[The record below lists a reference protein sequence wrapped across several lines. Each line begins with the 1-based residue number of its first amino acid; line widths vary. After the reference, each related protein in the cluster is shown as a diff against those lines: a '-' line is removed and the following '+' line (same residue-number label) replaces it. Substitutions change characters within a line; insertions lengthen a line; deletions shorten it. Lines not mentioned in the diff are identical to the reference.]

1 MEAIM
6 FRITVPATTANI
18 GPGFDAMGL
27 ALNLFL
33 GIDVDLLDSGQQE
46 VHWTDSSIEPL
57 SDDKNLILISLKT
70 TLRRLNMENIGF
82 RLTIHDCQ
90 IPLSRGLGSSAS
102 AIVAGIVAAN
112 ELSGRKMSQKD
123 IIDWATELEG
133 HPDNVVPAILGGMSV
148 SFQADNVVYSNQV
161 PVPSQLG
168 FAVMIPDFELSTK
181 LAREALP
188 NNYSKADCIHN
199 LSRAAFLVASFNNG
213 SLNGLR
219 EALNDKVHQPYRI
232 NLIRDGEHVLN
243 KVKELGA
250 VGEFISGAGPT
261 LIALYDK
268 SNEEFKSHLS
278 NELKE
283 LSDNWT
289 LLDLDVCRQG
299 VTVEVI

>member
-1 MEAIM
+1 M

-33 GIDVDLLDSGQQE
+33 SVDVTPLDSGEQR
-46 VHWTDSSIEPL
+46 VVWSDPNMPPL
-57 SDDKNLILISLKT
+57 PDDKNLILVSLTT
-70 TLRRLNMENIGF
+70 TLRRLNLENLGF
-82 RLTIHDCQ
+82 ELVIRDCQ

-112 ELSGRKMSQKD
+112 ELAGRKMSQKD
-123 IIDWATELEG
+123 VIDWATELEG

-148 SFQADNVVYSNQV
+148 SFQSDGDVFTTQI
-161 PVPSQLG
+161 PVPMQLG

-188 NNYSKADCIHN
+188 DSYSKADCIHN
-199 LSRAAFLVASFNNG
+199 LSRAAYLVASFNNG
-213 SLNGLR
+213 SLEGLR
-219 EALNDKVHQPYRI
+219 EALNDKVHQPFRI
-232 NLIRDGEHVLN
+232 GLIRDGQTILDMT
-243 KVKELGA
+243 KEIGA

-268 SNEEFKSHLS
+268 SNAEFKDQLS
-278 NELKE
+278 SE
-283 LSDNWT
+283 LSELSTNWT

>member
-1 MEAIM
+1 M

-33 GIDVDLLDSGQQE
+33 SIDVESLDSNEQRI
-46 VHWTDSSIEPL
+46 VWSDPNIEPL
-57 SDDKNLILISLKT
+57 SDDKNLILISLMT
-70 TLRRLNMENIGF
+70 TLRRLNMESLGF
-82 RLTIHDCQ
+82 ELKIRDCQ

-112 ELSGRKMSQKD
+112 ELAGRKMSQKD
-123 IIDWATELEG
+123 IIDWATDLEG

-148 SFQADNVVYSNQV
+148 SFQADSAVYTTQV
-161 PVPSQLG
+161 PVPNQLG

-188 NNYSKADCIHN
+188 ESYSKADCIHN

-213 SLNGLR
+213 SLEGLR

-232 NLIRDGEHVLN
+232 SLIRDGEHVLK
-243 KVKELGA
+243 KVQEIGA

-268 SNEEFKSHLS
+268 SNEDFKSRLS
-278 NELKE
+278 NELE
-283 LSDNWT
+283 SLSDNWT

>member
-1 MEAIM
+1 M

-33 GIDVDLLDSGQQE
+33 SIDVKALDSGEQR
-46 VHWTDSSIEPL
+46 VVWSDPKMKPL
-57 SDDKNLILISLKT
+57 PDDKNLILVSMTT
-70 TLRRLNMENIGF
+70 TLNRLNMDAQGF
-82 RLTIHDCQ
+82 ELTMRDCQ
-90 IPLSRGLGSSAS
+90 IPVSRGLGSSAS
-102 AIVAGIVAAN
+102 AIVAGIIAAN
-112 ELSGRKMSQKD
+112 ELAGRKMSQKD

-148 SFQADNVVYSNQV
+148 SFESEGDVFTTQI
-161 PVPSQLG
+161 PVPEQLG
-168 FAVMIPDFELSTK
+168 FAVMVPDFELSTK

-188 NNYSKADCIHN
+188 ESYSKADCIHN
-199 LSRAAFLVASFNNG
+199 LSRAAYLVASFNNG

-232 NLIRDGEHVLN
+232 GLIQDGKFILE
-243 KVKELGA
+243 KTREIGA

-268 SNEEFKSHLS
+268 SNEGFRSRLAGVL
-278 NELKE
+278 NDLNT
-283 LSDNWT
+283 NWT

>member
-1 MEAIM
+1 M
-6 FRITVPATTANI
+6 FRIRVPATTANI

-33 GIDVDLLDSGQQE
+33 SIDVEALNSGDQG
-46 VHWTDSSIEPL
+46 VLWTDPNITPL
-57 SDDKNLILISLKT
+57 PDDENLILISLKT
-70 TLRRLNMENIGF
+70 TLRRLKMENLGF
-82 RLTIHDCQ
+82 ELIIRDCQ

-112 ELSGRKMSQKD
+112 ELSGRKMTQKD

-148 SFQADNVVYSNQV
+148 SFQADSAVYTSQV
-161 PVPSQLG
+161 PVPIQLG

-181 LAREALP
+181 MAREALP
-188 NNYSKADCIHN
+188 ENYSKMDCIHN

-213 SLNGLR
+213 SLEGLR

-232 NLIRDGEHVLN
+232 SLIRDGKHILKRVQEM
-243 KVKELGA
+243 GA
-250 VGEFISGAGPT
+250 LGEFISGAGPT

-268 SNEEFKSHLS
+268 ANEDFKSHLS
-278 NELKE
+278 AELDG

-289 LLDLDVCRQG
+289 LLDLEVCRQG